1 VERSR
6 TVQIAIILAFLV
18 IIFGEGI
25 VQAVV
30 EIRHG
35 ERPQVVDLFTRA
47 PSEANLRSFEDRLE
61 KQAWAAKALRPVM
74 QSLRFAAYG
83 DLGEKGLAGRDG
95 WLFYRPGVDF
105 LIEPWPGD
113 AAQAPD
119 DGDPLTAIVAF
130 RDALA
135 ERGIALLVVPAPGK
149 ASVYPNRLSGRV
161 ARTGSDTH
169 GHTRTDTDG
178 HGPTRLHAGRPG
190 HTRTFM
196 NRLDEAGVAYV
207 DLFAMFDAA
216 RLIEGTPPLYLAQDT
231 HWSPEGLRLAAKMV
245 SERVLGEGWI
255 DRGTST
261 FEERT
266 VTVKRDGDVLRM
278 MDSPRIAESFEP
290 ETLVCTQVMNPE
302 TGEPYEDDP
311 ASPVLVLGDSF
322 LRIYQHD
329 EPGSAGFVAHL
340 ARELQRPVASIVN
353 DGGASTLVRQELQ
366 RKPELLKGKK
376 LVIWE
381 FVERDL
387 RFGMEGWQIV
397 SLPPVEPSA

>member
-1 VERSR
+1 MNYEKRKTTIR
-6 TVQIAIILAFLV
+6 AILIIVFLV

-25 VQAVV
+25 VQAVA
-30 EIRHG
+30 ELKNS
-35 ERPQVVDLFTRA
+35 ERPQIVDLFTRA

-74 QSLRFAAYG
+74 QSLRYAAYG

-113 AAQAPD
+113 VAQAPD
-119 DGDPLTAIVAF
+119 DGDPLMAIVAF

-149 ASVYPNRLSGRV
+149 ASVYPDRLSRRI
-161 ARTGSDTH
+161 ARTG
-169 GHTRTDTDG
+169 TDG
-178 HGPTRLHAGRPG
+178 YG

-196 NRLDEAGVAYV
+196 DRLDEAGVAYV

-216 RLIEGTPPLYLAQDT
+216 RSIEGTPPLYLAQDT

-255 DRGTST
+255 DRGTSS

-266 VTVKRDGDVLRM
+266 VSLKRQGDVLRM
-278 MDSPRIAESFEP
+278 MDSPRIAASFEP
-290 ETLVCTQVMNPE
+290 ESLVCTQVMNPN
-302 TGEPYEDDP
+302 TGEPYEDDSK
-311 ASPVLVLGDSF
+311 SPILVLGDSF

-366 RKPELLKGKK
+366 RKPELLKDKK